1 VTRIQFLHSAP
12 DRLAAAAEWLRQ
24 AWQKRQ
30 PVLVYVPDRQ
40 AAEQLDRLLWS
51 HPATGF
57 VPHCAARSSL
67 ATETP
72 ILLTTEL
79 DELPHD
85 RCLLNL
91 GDELPPGFSRFEDL
105 VEIVSTADA
114 DRLPA
119 RERFKFYRERGYAL
133 EARDIGAGPV

>member
-1 VTRIQFLHSAP
+1 M
-12 DRLAAAAEWLRQ
+12 
-24 AWQKRQ
+24 
-30 PVLVYVPDRQ
+30 LVYVPARH
-40 AAEQLDRLLWS
+40 AAEQLDKLLWS
-51 HPATGF
+51 QPATGF
-57 VPHCAARSSL
+57 IPHCPADSPLAA
-67 ATETP
+67 ETP
-72 ILLTTEL
+72 ILLASSL
-79 DELPHD
+79 DEPLHD

-133 EARDIGAGPV
+133 ETRDIAMGL

>member
-1 VTRIQFLHSAP
+1 MTRIQFLHSAP
-12 DRLAAAAEWLRQ
+12 DRLAAAAAWLRQ
-24 AWQKRQ
+24 AWQRRE
-30 PVLVYVPDRQ
+30 PVLVYVPDRG

-51 HPATGF
+51 QPATAF
-57 VPHCAARSSL
+57 VPHCAADSAL
-67 ATETP
+67 AAETP
-72 ILLTTEL
+72 ILLASRL
-79 DELPHD
+79 DEPPHD

-133 EARDIGAGPV
+133 EARDIAMGL

>member
-1 VTRIQFLHSAP
+1 VTRIQFLHGAP

-30 PVLVYVPDRQ
+30 PVLVYVPTRQ
-40 AAEQLDRLLWS
+40 AADQLDRLLWS

-57 VPHCAARSSL
+57 VPHCAASSSL

-72 ILLTTEL
+72 ILLTTQL

-91 GDELPPGFSRFEDL
+91 GDDLPPGFSRFEDL

-114 DRLPA
+114 VRLPA

-133 EARDIGAGPV
+133 EARDIGAGPI